1 MNTATQK
8 QYDFSEGEQVRVK
21 QEQGE
26 VMLIVLT
33 DETVPVGCV
42 QIAAAHVSTAVLGD
56 MFGAI
61 TVERA

>member
-21 QEQGE
+21 QELGE

-42 QIAAAHVSTAVLGD
+42 RIAAAHVSTAALGD